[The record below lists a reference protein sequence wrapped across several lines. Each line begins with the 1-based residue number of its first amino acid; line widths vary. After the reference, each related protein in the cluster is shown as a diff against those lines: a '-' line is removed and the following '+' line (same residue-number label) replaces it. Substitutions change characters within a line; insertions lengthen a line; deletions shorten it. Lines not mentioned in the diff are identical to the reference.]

1 MTVSTQ
7 IPKLAKAVVL
17 AMTLGAILVPAA
29 QAKDRIVDD
38 WFRDVTRTAAPQHTQ
53 VPQDVRDHRQV
64 AQLLRATN
72 DRIVDDWFRD
82 PQAAPPLAAAPVANR
97 IVDDYFRDPVTVV
110 ASQPS
115 AGGFDWGD
123 FGIGAAAMLG
133 LVVLA
138 AGLGLGA
145 LAARDKGGKLRT
157 P

>member
-1 MTVSTQ
+1 
-7 IPKLAKAVVL
+7 
-17 AMTLGAILVPAA
+17 
-29 QAKDRIVDD
+29 
-38 WFRDVTRTAAPQHTQ
+38 

-82 PQAAPPLAAAPVANR
+82 PQAAPPPAAAPVASR